1 MLELIKTAY
10 LKASI
15 AVSNLNAPTK
25 FLIGLGAFL
34 CCSTEAAAA
43 DSWWDQINNFTQ
55 GLSSTQTGFINAA
68 RVGGVVICII
78 GLWMLYSKNQ
88 RHNQDIKGSHIIIA
102 LLVGGLLVAL
112 PSFITSTSNTAGV
125 QGSSVS

>member
-34 CCSTEAAAA
+34 CCSTEASAA

-55 GLSSTQTGFINAA
+55 GIASTQTGLINGA
-68 RVGGVVICII
+68 RVGGVVVMII
-78 GLWMLYSKNQ
+78 GLGMWYSKTKREN
-88 RHNQDIKGSHIIIA
+88 HDIKASYIIIA
-102 LLVGGLLVAL
+102 FIVGGLLVAL